1 MCMRARFPCKGFK
14 APSES
19 EHDEESW
26 GELLENGCSE
36 ERVSK
41 QSDATASPPPSCF
54 KLQEKQPAYP
64 RAQETM
70 ETIGNDQP
78 CGDLHP
84 DNCNRHQE
92 QQLFLSGEDGPELML
107 EQASFTKII
116 KAHFRFFLPHSF
128 IAMIFTHVKT
138 LEQWALLIGF
148 EPCLAPSTLHGP
160 LFFLMT
166 MPSP

>member
-26 GELLENGCSE
+26 GKLLENECSE

-41 QSDATASPPPSCF
+41 QLDATASPPPSSF
-54 KLQEKQPAYP
+54 KLQEKQPACP
-64 RAQETM
+64 GAQETM
-70 ETIGNDQP
+70 ETIGNGGVNNNNQS

-84 DNCNRHQE
+84 DNCNHQQE

-116 KAHFRFFLPHSF
+116 KAHRFDSSCRIHS
-128 IAMIFTHVKT
+128 
-138 LEQWALLIGF
+138 
-148 EPCLAPSTLHGP
+148 
-160 LFFLMT
+160 
-166 MPSP
+166 

>member
-1 MCMRARFPCKGFK
+1 MRARFPYKGFK
-14 APSES
+14 APLES

-41 QSDATASPPPSCF
+41 QLDATTSPPPSSF
-54 KLQEKQPAYP
+54 KLQEKQPACP
-64 RAQETM
+64 GAQETM
-70 ETIGNDQP
+70 ETIGNGGVNNNDQS

-84 DNCNRHQE
+84 NNCNCHQE
-92 QQLFLSGEDGPELML
+92 QQLFLSGEDGPEHML

-116 KAHFRFFLPHSF
+116 KADFRFFLPHSF

-138 LEQWALLIGF
+138 LEQWASLNWI
-148 EPCLAPSTLHGP
+148 
-160 LFFLMT
+160 
-166 MPSP
+166 